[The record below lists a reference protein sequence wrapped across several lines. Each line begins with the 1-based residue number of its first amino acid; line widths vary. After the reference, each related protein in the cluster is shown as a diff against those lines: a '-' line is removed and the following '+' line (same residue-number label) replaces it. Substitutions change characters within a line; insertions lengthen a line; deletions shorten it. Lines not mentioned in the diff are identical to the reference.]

1 MKRMLINATHAEEL
15 RVAIVDGQRLYDLD
29 IETPAQEQKKANV
42 YKGKITRIEPSLE
55 AAFVDYGAERHGFLP
70 FKEISRSY
78 FSEQA
83 LNGRGR
89 PNIATAL
96 KEGQEIIIQVEKE
109 ERGNKGAA
117 LTTFVSLA
125 GRYLVLMPN
134 NPRAGGVSRRIEGD
148 ERDELRE
155 AMASLDLP
163 QGMGVIIRTAGVG
176 RSPEE
181 LQWDLQY
188 LIQLWEAITRAAGE
202 KPAPFLVYQESNVI
216 IRALRDYLRNDIGEI
231 LIDEPALLKE
241 AQGFMRQVMPD
252 ALNKLKSYS
261 DPIPLFSRYQIESQ
275 IESAF
280 QREVTLPSGG
290 AIVIDHTEA
299 LVSIDINSAR
309 ATKGADIEETAYNTN
324 LEAADEIA
332 RQLRI
337 RDIGGLIVIDFIDM
351 ASNRNQREVEKR
363 LRDAMKLDRARV
375 QTTRI
380 SRFGLLEMSRQRLRA
395 SLGESSYHV
404 CPRCTGAGVIRG
416 PHSLALSVLRLVE
429 EEAMKERTAQVV
441 VQLPVEVATYLLN
454 EKRDMLAEVERR
466 QNVRLII
473 LPNPNFETPHF
484 EVRRTRTD
492 ETEESLNS
500 YDLAKPDETVE
511 IPFTP
516 PGEQT
521 ATEKPAV
528 RGVTPSAPA
537 PQPAP
542 QSRKAET
549 PKPEPEA
556 PESES
561 PGFLRRFLKNI
572 FGETTTSTESA
583 GQDTQPDQHRRG
595 PSDHS
600 DKGDYGEENGG
611 RRRRGRGGRGRGRN
625 GRGNNYRP
633 RQDGDDNGNESQETN
648 RNPSRRPRRD
658 NQPQTQTGN
667 RGPRRGAVKP
677 ESRQPTST
685 TATEPRTD
693 ARTDSAPTDESTGR
707 RRRRRT
713 RRRPD
718 DVLPTQTTAQEN
730 PVSGAPAAPPPNAE
744 TQNRNPGNRG
754 PVADNQTADSPAE
767 DAPAPRENRRRR
779 TRVRRRPDNDSGRT
793 NEGETATQDQA
804 VADARSSTP
813 ARENPQS
820 APKPAQTETKRP
832 PADETETRQR
842 PAPKTAVPSETAP
855 EKPAPAPTETVAS
868 TKATKPAPAPIR
880 PRKPKQTPPMQQVE
894 TSAPPPPPA
903 QAVPVKPATRPA
915 SPRKR
920 RPTTASAPLKQVE
933 TIAPSAATGQPTPP
947 TAKQESRAKEK
958 IAEEA

>member
-1 MKRMLINATHAEEL
+1 MKRMLINATHMEEL

-29 IETPAQEQKKANV
+29 IETPAQEKKKSNV

-70 FKEISRSY
+70 FKEISRGY

-83 LNGRGR
+83 LSGKGR
-89 PNIATAL
+89 PNISSAL

-181 LQWDLQY
+181 LQWDLHY
-188 LIQLWEAITRAAGE
+188 LIQLWEAITRAAEE
-202 KPAPFLVYQESNVI
+202 KAAPFLIYQESNVI

-231 LIDEPALLKE
+231 LIDEPALLEE
-241 AQGFMRQVMPD
+241 ARGFMRQVMPD
-252 ALNKLKSYS
+252 TLDKLKPYS

-309 ATKGADIEETAYNTN
+309 ATKGSDIEETALNTN

-351 ASNRNQREVEKR
+351 AANRNQREVEKR

-375 QTTRI
+375 QTARI

-395 SLGESSYHV
+395 SLGESSYHI
-404 CPRCTGAGVIRG
+404 CPRCTGAGAIRG
-416 PHSLALSVLRLVE
+416 PHSLALSVLRIVE

-441 VQLPVEVATYLLN
+441 VQLPVEVAAYLLN
-454 EKRDMLAEVERR
+454 EKRDMLAEVEQR
-466 QNVRLII
+466 QKVRLII
-473 LPNPNFETPHF
+473 VPNPNFETPRF
-484 EVRRTRTD
+484 EVRRVRGD
-492 ETEESLNS
+492 EIEESLNS
-500 YDLAKPDETVE
+500 YEMATPGKTTE

-516 PGEQT
+516 PGEQV

-528 RGVTPSAPA
+528 RGVTPAVPA

-542 QSRKAET
+542 QARKTET
-549 PKPEPEA
+549 PKPETQPT
-556 PESES
+556 ESES

-572 FGETTTSTESA
+572 FGETTPSTESA
-583 GQDTQPDQHRRG
+583 EKDAQPGNRSRG
-595 PSDHS
+595 PSENRDN
-600 DKGDYGEENGG
+600 GEDAGG
-611 RRRRGRGGRGRGRN
+611 RRRRGRGGRGRGR
-625 GRGNNYRP
+625 GRNNGNNQRP
-633 RQDGDDNGNESQETN
+633 RQDGDDNGYEPQQESN

-658 NQPQTQTGN
+658 NSPQAQTGN

-677 ESRQPTST
+677 ELREQAPMGASSAANPVANQTP
-685 TATEPRTD
+685 ANEPRTG
-693 ARTDSAPTDESTGR
+693 SAPTEDGSGR

-718 DVLPTQTTAQEN
+718 DAPQTAQEN
-730 PVSGAPAAPPPNAE
+730 PASGAPAPYAGDEA
-744 TQNRNPGNRG
+744 QSRHSGSRNP
-754 PVADNQTADSPAE
+754 VAENQAAE
-767 DAPAPRENRRRR
+767 DAPADDAPAPQENRRRR
-779 TRVRRRPDNDSGRT
+779 TRVRRRPDNDHGNRADVR
-793 NEGETATQDQA
+793 ETVQDQA
-804 VADARSSTP
+804 AIGAQSS
-813 ARENPQS
+813 AAQENAAATQP
-820 APKPAQTETKRP
+820 ETKTP
-832 PADETETRQR
+832 TTDETAARQR
-842 PAPKTAVPSETAP
+842 PAQKAAVQS
-855 EKPAPAPTETVAS
+855 ETVAP
-868 TKATKPAPAPIR
+868 ATLKTAKPAPAPIR
-880 PRKPKQTPPMQQVE
+880 SRKATKASPLQQVE
-894 TSAPPPPPA
+894 TSAPPPPPNREA
-903 QAVPVKPATRPA
+903 PAKPAAKPATV
-915 SPRKR
+915 RKR
-920 RPTTASAPLKQVE
+920 TPATASAPLKQVE
-933 TIAPSAATGQPTPP
+933 TTPTAGQQTPP
-947 TAKQESRAKEK
+947 ETKPEVESRQKV
-958 IAEEA
+958 AEEA